1 MSETLKKQAGL
12 TVSLLLAAV
21 VCYATGASMDIMALL
36 VAGAV
41 CELWFWVR
49 AVRRT
54 GGHQEPTPPRGSL

>member
-1 MSETLKKQAGL
+1 MKQAGW
-12 TVSLLLAAV
+12 TVSLLLAAI

-36 VAGAV
+36 LAGAV

-54 GGHQEPTPPRGSL
+54 GGHREPTSPRATH